1 MKIIINGTEYDVAAT
16 LRVAYKLQGYNNHKP
31 YMEIIRGIGDMP
43 VEKQIEIMY
52 AAFEVANPEATQI
65 YTLQKFR
72 EYYLDHVTA
81 KELLD
86 QVQAVLS
93 ELLGVDIAD
102 AQPAQQAS
110 ADADADA
117 EMAVAPPRDLAP
129 VI

>member
-1 MKIIINGTEYDVAAT
+1 MKININGTEYNVAAT

-31 YMEIIRGIGDMP
+31 YMEIIQDIGNMP

-72 EYYLDHVTA
+72 DYYLDNVTA

-93 ELLGVDIAD
+93 ELLGLDIASV
-102 AQPAQQAS
+102 QSAQQAS
-110 ADADADA
+110 VDADA
-117 EMAVAPPRDLAP
+117 EVSVEPPRDLAP

>member
-31 YMEIIRGIGDMP
+31 YMEIIQGIGDMP

-72 EYYLDHVTA
+72 DYYLDHVTA

-86 QVQAVLS
+86 QVQTVLS
-93 ELLGVDIAD
+93 ELLGLDIAN

-117 EMAVAPPRDLAP
+117 ELAVAPPRNLAP